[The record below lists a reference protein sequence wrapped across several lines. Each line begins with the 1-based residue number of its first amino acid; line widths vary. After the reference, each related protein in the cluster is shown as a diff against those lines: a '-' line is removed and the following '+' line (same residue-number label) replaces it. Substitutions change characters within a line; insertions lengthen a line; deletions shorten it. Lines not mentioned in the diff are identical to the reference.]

1 MTSARLCSAKLGIPL
16 GVLFLFCLPAAP
28 INVPAAPPGFTW
40 QEVPDLKAAFLKP
53 SGWFYREETQP
64 GTLAVFITKE
74 DISKVGEFQTGMS
87 LNVFQL
93 RKDRAV
99 DRGQDLVGNIAK
111 AKHAEMWTQKFGS
124 FVEFGCQ
131 VTDADAAG
139 TIVMHVLTVANPKTN
154 TLYYFTFESP
164 ESSWED
170 AWKTGKQ
177 IMDMLALDDEV

>member
-1 MTSARLCSAKLGIPL
+1 MTSARLCSAKIGVPL
-16 GVLFLFCLPAAP
+16 GVLFLFCLPAVP
-28 INVPAAPPGFTW
+28 INVPPAPPGFSW

-64 GTLAVFITKE
+64 ETLAVFITKE

-87 LNVFQL
+87 LNVFHL

-99 DRGQDLVGNIAK
+99 DRGKDMVTNIAK
-111 AKHAEMWTQKFGS
+111 AKHAEMWTRKFGP

-131 VTDADAAG
+131 VTDADASG

-164 ESSWED
+164 ESSWDD
-170 AWKTGKQ
+170 AWKLGKQ
-177 IMDMLALDDEV
+177 IIDMLALDDEV

>member
-1 MTSARLCSAKLGIPL
+1 M
-16 GVLFLFCLPAAP
+16 
-28 INVPAAPPGFTW
+28 
-40 QEVPDLKAAFLKP
+40 KAAFLKP

-111 AKHAEMWTQKFGS
+111 AKHAEMWTQKFGP

-139 TIVMHVLTVANPKTN
+139 TRC
-154 TLYYFTFESP
+154 TF
-164 ESSWED
+164 
-170 AWKTGKQ
+170 
-177 IMDMLALDDEV
+177 

>member
-53 SGWFYREETQP
+53 SGCFIEKKRKP
-64 GTLAVFITKE
+64 GTLAVFITKK

-111 AKHAEMWTQKFGS
+111 AKARGDVDTEVWALCRIRVPSDGRRR
-124 FVEFGCQ
+124 GRNYC
-131 VTDADAAG
+131 DARSDR
-139 TIVMHVLTVANPKTN
+139 
-154 TLYYFTFESP
+154 
-164 ESSWED
+164 
-170 AWKTGKQ
+170 GKS
-177 IMDMLALDDEV
+177 